1 MAIDFPNNPSDGDTH
16 PHNGKTWIWDSAG
29 QSWTLQSS
37 SLSVQETDPI
47 FESEKGVIGG
57 VATLDSEGNVVQEVT
72 TSLELDSD
80 GGSILKY
87 QDEDGVLHLIDI
99 SHLLSSSESSESVW
113 TTLSDNDIYYTE
125 GNVGIGLDTPVE
137 KLEVLGNA
145 KITGKILINGV
156 DEKYTDIDLGSVNE
170 EEEVHYFN
178 IDASL
183 SRLFVLDSPISDE
196 IGLKISNL
204 NLAVGSATNLSVVV
218 KQDSSPTLISY
229 IEIDQMEVDI
239 KWQGSNVPDG
249 VAGAM
254 EIFSFTILRETE
266 SDYVALS
273 QSIDFS

>member
-99 SHLLSSSESSESVW
+99 SHLLSSSESSAYFC
-113 TTLSDNDIYYTE
+113 L
-125 GNVGIGLDTPVE
+125 
-137 KLEVLGNA
+137 
-145 KITGKILINGV
+145 
-156 DEKYTDIDLGSVNE
+156 VNM
-170 EEEVHYFN
+170 
-178 IDASL
+178 S
-183 SRLFVLDSPISDE
+183 
-196 IGLKISNL
+196 
-204 NLAVGSATNLSVVV
+204 
-218 KQDSSPTLISY
+218 
-229 IEIDQMEVDI
+229 
-239 KWQGSNVPDG
+239 
-249 VAGAM
+249 
-254 EIFSFTILRETE
+254 
-266 SDYVALS
+266 
-273 QSIDFS
+273 